1 MDHACFS
8 GRDCLLLD
16 LNQLAPIRDLYAIG
30 KVNNDFLLS
39 ITTTNDLMDTRG
51 IYLILGVQRRRLI
64 GFELELTHPHLGVP
78 VVQSHKFSRY
88 HGRLLISRPH

>member
-64 GFELELTHPHLGVP
+64 GFVRTNASSSWCACGTKPQIFEVSGGGATAD
-78 VVQSHKFSRY
+78 
-88 HGRLLISRPH
+88 